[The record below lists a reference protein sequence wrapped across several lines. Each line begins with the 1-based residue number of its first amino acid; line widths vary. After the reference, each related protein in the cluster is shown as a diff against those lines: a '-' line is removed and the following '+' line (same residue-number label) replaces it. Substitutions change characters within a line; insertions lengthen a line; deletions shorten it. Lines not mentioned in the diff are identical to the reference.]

1 MWQLT
6 ISGDRGTFTSRD
18 SIVAEYES
26 RDAALAAYDS
36 HCLAAAL
43 VGFTIRR
50 AVLRSPNGVEE
61 KI

>member
-43 VGFTIRR
+43 VMDAPEYCGN
-50 AVLRSPNGVEE
+50 AGVEHA
-61 KI
+61 